1 MTDREKLINLIMQRF
16 DWQIAPETEYKI
28 IINANLGELVDAL
41 IAHGV
46 TVRKPQKPI
55 EMSELPEDSVCWY
68 EEKYEDE
75 LYPVYLEEGHVYVFV
90 SFIGIEFA
98 ERHEKC
104 NYGKTWRCWAEK
116 PTGEERKAAEWER
129 PI

>member
-46 TVRKPQKPI
+46 TVREMQKP
-55 EMSELPEDSVCWY
+55 LTV
-68 EEKYEDE
+68 EEVRKKY
-75 LYPVYLEEGHVYVFV
+75 LVYLD
-90 SFIGIEFA
+90 
-98 ERHEKC
+98 ERHGRTSCPCFIDPASTEHDMYFFTGLNCVFTHRVKSY
-104 NYGKTWRCWAEK
+104 NKFWRCWAEK
-116 PTGEERKAAEWER
+116 PTEEERKAAEWE
-129 PI
+129 